1 MTLEVL
7 SNLNDAVIQAHDC
20 RSLKAPRPIPYPY
33 PGPRLIPSPEAPQ
46 EPATSAP

>member
-20 RSLKAPRPIPYPY
+20 PQPEGTLANPVPL
-33 PGPRLIPSPEAPQ
+33 PGPQAHA
-46 EPATSAP
+46 EP